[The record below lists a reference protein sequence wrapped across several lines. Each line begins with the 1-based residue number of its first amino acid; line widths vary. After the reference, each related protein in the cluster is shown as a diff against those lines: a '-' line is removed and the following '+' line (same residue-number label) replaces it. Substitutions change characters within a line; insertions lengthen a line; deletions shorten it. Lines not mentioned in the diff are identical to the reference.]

1 MREPLA
7 IPGIA
12 ASLILVAAAWGQE
25 VQPVATAGAASI
37 SADVAQIRF
46 TFDHPQLVPSHY
58 VIVVNEDGKGHYE
71 SSLNPQAGTTERTT
85 TVVSQPMSRDITI
98 SGPTRELLFA
108 TARQRKL
115 FSYPCENNT
124 GKVAFRGN
132 KELVYQGRDGQGSCK
147 FNWSKDDQ
155 IDKLSDLFQSLSFTL
170 EEGDRLKIEQRHDR
184 LALDAELEQLVTAAK
199 DNRAI
204 ELHNI
209 APQLEQIA
217 QDESVMARARQR
229 ARQLLQQAATQ

>member
-1 MREPLA
+1 MRKPVA
-7 IPGIA
+7 ITGFT
-12 ASLILVAAAWGQE
+12 ASLIVVAVAWGQE
-25 VQPVATAGAASI
+25 VQPVAVTGTASV

-71 SSLNPQAGTTERTT
+71 SSLNPQAGTNERT

-155 IDKLSDLFQSLSFTL
+155 IDKLGDLFQSLSFTL
-170 EEGDRLKIEQRHDR
+170 EEGDRLKVEQRHDR
-184 LALDAELEQLVTAAK
+184 LALDAELEQLLTAAK

-217 QDESVMARARQR
+217 QDDSVMARARQR
-229 ARQLLQQAATQ
+229 ARQLLQQAAAQ